1 MSELTPEEAAWI
13 MNRQRL
19 SHLVPT
25 MLRLVYALLSL
36 NGDLYG
42 PGTDEPMTISN
53 APAAV
58 KP

>member
-1 MSELTPEEAAWI
+1 MSELPPEEFARI

-25 MLRLVYALLSL
+25 MFRLVYALLSL

-42 PGTDEPMTISN
+42 PGTDEPKEQK
-53 APAAV
+53 AQP
-58 KP
+58 